1 MVDWGLKRIAR
12 AALPLAFAFSALASC
27 PASATVSPRAF
38 QFALPNGMQVVVI
51 PDHRAPVVTQML
63 WFRVGAADDPP
74 GLGGLA
80 HFFEH
85 MMFRGTKTTPGD
97 EFSQTIERNG
107 GESNAFTTE
116 DYTCFYEQIAKDRL
130 KLAMSLEADRIANLD
145 LSDANV
151 NTERDV
157 VLEERRMRI
166 ENNPQSLLEEQMEAA
181 LYLTHPYARP
191 VIGWTDEVRRIGRAE
206 AQAFYDHHYA
216 PNNAILV
223 IAGDVTPDEVR
234 ADAKDTLAKVSPRT
248 RVPRSEFAQPP
259 RLGETRLMLTNKGVK
274 VPFLGRIYR
283 VKSYAE
289 AGPGEAES
297 LDLLAQLLGGDQT
310 GALYRTLVLD
320 RKLATDAGA
329 SYDGM
334 DRDAGEFDVY
344 AVPRRG
350 VSLDQLERAV
360 DQVLARYLNAQPKP
374 DELARAKTQLVA
386 TTVFRRDSQYSLA
399 SAYGEALVIGLTLD
413 DVDAWPSRIRGVDG
427 DDVQR
432 AARTALDK
440 KESVTG
446 TLVPQA
452 SK

>member
-1 MVDWGLKRIAR
+1 MVDGGLKRIAR
-12 AALPLAFAFSALASC
+12 AALPLALLFSFLSIAPSL
-27 PASATVSPRAF
+27 ATVSPRAF

-51 PDHRAPVVTQML
+51 PDHRAPVVTEMV

-85 MMFRGTKTTPGD
+85 MMFRGTKQTPGD
-97 EFSQTIERNG
+97 EYAQTIERNG
-107 GESNAFTTE
+107 GESNAFTTH
-116 DYTCFYEQIAKDRL
+116 DYTAFYEQIAKDRL
-130 KLAMSLEADRIANLD
+130 KIAMALEADRIANLD

-166 ENNPQSLLEEQMEAA
+166 ENNPQTLLEEQMGAA
-181 LYLTHPYARP
+181 LYLTHPYSRP

-206 AQAFYDHHYA
+206 AQAFYDHHYS

-234 ADAKDTLAKVSPRT
+234 ADAKDTLAKVLPRT
-248 RVPRSEFAQPP
+248 RVPRYEFAQPP
-259 RLGETRLMLTNKGVK
+259 RLGETRLMLANKGVK
-274 VPFLGRIYR
+274 VPYFARMYR

-297 LDLLAQLLGGDQT
+297 LDLLAQLLGGDET

-344 AVPRRG
+344 AVPRPG

-360 DQVLARYLNAQPKP
+360 DQVLGRYLGAQPKP
-374 DELARAKTQLVA
+374 DELTRAKTQLVA
-386 TTVFRRDSQYSLA
+386 TTIYRRDSQYALA
-399 SAYGEALVIGLTLD
+399 TAYGEALVIGLTLD
-413 DVDAWPSRIRGVDG
+413 DVDAWPSRIRAIGGDG
-427 DDVQR
+427 VQR
-432 AARTALDK
+432 AAREALDK
-440 KESVTG
+440 RESVTG
-446 TLVPQA
+446 YLVPQA